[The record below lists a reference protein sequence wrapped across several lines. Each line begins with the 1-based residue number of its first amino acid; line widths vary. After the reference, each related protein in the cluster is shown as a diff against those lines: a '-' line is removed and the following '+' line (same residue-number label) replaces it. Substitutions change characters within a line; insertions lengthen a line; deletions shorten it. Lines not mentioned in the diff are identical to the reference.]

1 MGRSEYIP
9 WAPEEE
15 ARLLPFMKRHGHLPW
30 EIIGEEYVRETG
42 IPRKKHSL
50 RGKVGQLQKGHRR
63 QRPISQ
69 KAAEL
74 HFAAARRA
82 ARRWQRVSDLLPASP
97 PPLSLKEPDPQSRRL
112 LQQMRQL
119 SLQTCP
125 RYGASIAN
133 GIDHSPP
140 RGAHRPSEY
149 AHPWCWRSLD
159 HIVTVL
165 GHHADNRLS
174 RQCRRRSAYDS
185 HGFWKTCN
193 FIIGASRLK

>member
-74 HFAAARRA
+74 HIAAARRA
-82 ARRWQRVSDLLPASP
+82 ARQWQRVSDLLPASP
-97 PPLSLKEPDPQSRRL
+97 PPLSLKEPGPQFRRM

-140 RGAHRPSEY
+140 RGAHRP
-149 AHPWCWRSLD
+149 
-159 HIVTVL
+159 VTVL
-165 GHHADNRLS
+165 VTTQTIVSPVSAAAAPLMIPMAFGRLAILSLAHH
-174 RQCRRRSAYDS
+174 
-185 HGFWKTCN
+185 G
-193 FIIGASRLK
+193 